1 MEILLIILGILGFI
15 GAVSLKK
22 NANKA
27 AVQFTNRPT
36 TIVNPEKDLFTNQK
50 YAIVGILAFIQ
61 GASSQSAFDD
71 EANRIIQ
78 NTISSL
84 GLSRQE
90 VEKYLRVSMNHS
102 PEYQIDTIIG
112 SLKEI
117 RDHGYLVNLY
127 QKCLKIARISGDNE
141 IIEITKRV
149 FNELG
154 IQV

>member
-1 MEILLIILGILGFI
+1 METLLIILGILGFI
-15 GAVSLKK
+15 GAISLKI
-22 NANKA
+22 NANKE
-27 AVQFTNRPT
+27 AVQFANRPT
-36 TIVNPEKDLFTNQK
+36 TIVNPNKDLFTNQK

-102 PEYQIDTIIG
+102 AEYQIDTIIS

-117 RDHGYLVNLY
+117 RDHDYLVNLY